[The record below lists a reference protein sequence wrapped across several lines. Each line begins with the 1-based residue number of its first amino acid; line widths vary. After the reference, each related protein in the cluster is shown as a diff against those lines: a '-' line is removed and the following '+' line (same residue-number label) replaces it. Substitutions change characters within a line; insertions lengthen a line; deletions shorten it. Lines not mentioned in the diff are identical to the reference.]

1 MIKKEKNLENKL
13 KKGLLVAIEG
23 IDGSGKSTLA
33 NKLREKLESDN
44 LDTILT
50 YEPGDSALGK
60 HLRKILQERDFEL
73 CGKSEFLLFASDRAQ
88 HFQDIIIPSLQKNK
102 IVISDRMADSSVV
115 YQGYGRQ
122 EDLNTIK
129 TINKW
134 AMQNIEP
141 DIIFYIQVPLKVA
154 LERLEKRNSK
164 PSAFEKE
171 KDSFT
176 KRLVNGFEAE
186 FKDRKNVITLD
197 GQQDAGML
205 AKIAHANIKLF
216 ISKNNL
222 TITQETQE

>member
-1 MIKKEKNLENKL
+1 MTKLEKNLGNKL
-13 KKGLLVAIEG
+13 KKGLLISIEG
-23 IDGSGKSTLA
+23 LDGSGKSTLA
-33 NKLREKLESDN
+33 NKLREKLECDN
-44 LDTILT
+44 LDTIVT
-50 YEPGDSALGK
+50 YEPGDSDLGK
-60 HLRKILQERDFEL
+60 HLRKILQERDFLL

-88 HFQDIIIPSLQKNK
+88 HFQDVIIPNLQKNK

-122 EDLNTIK
+122 EDIEKIK
-129 TINKW
+129 HINKW
-134 AMQNIEP
+134 AMQDIEP

-186 FKDRKNVITLD
+186 FKDKKNVIILD
-197 GQQDAGML
+197 GQQDADML

-216 ISKNNL
+216 IKNNNL
-222 TITQETQE
+222 TVIPDTQE

>member
-1 MIKKEKNLENKL
+1 
-13 KKGLLVAIEG
+13 
-23 IDGSGKSTLA
+23 
-33 NKLREKLESDN
+33 
-44 LDTILT
+44 
-50 YEPGDSALGK
+50 
-60 HLRKILQERDFEL
+60 
-73 CGKSEFLLFASDRAQ
+73 
-88 HFQDIIIPSLQKNK
+88 
-102 IVISDRMADSSVV
+102 MADSSVV

>member
-1 MIKKEKNLENKL
+1 MIKLEHKL

-23 IDGSGKSTLA
+23 LDGSGKSTLA
-33 NKLREKLESDN
+33 NKLRDKLEKDN
-44 LDTILT
+44 FETVVT

-60 HLRKILQERDFEL
+60 HLRKILQERDFAL

-88 HFQDIIIPSLQKNK
+88 HFQDVIIPQLEKNK
-102 IVISDRMADSSVV
+102 IVISDRMGDSSVV

-122 EDLNTIK
+122 EDLETIK
-129 TINKW
+129 FINKW
-134 AMQNIEP
+134 AMQGIEP

-171 KDSFT
+171 KHSFT
-176 KRLVNGFEAE
+176 KRLFNGFETE
-186 FKDRKNVITLD
+186 FKERKNVITLD
-197 GQQDAGML
+197 GLQDADML

-216 ISKNNL
+216 IKNNSL
-222 TITQETQE
+222 